1 MRRPHR
7 RAKRQTVAAELQEM
21 AHAPTSYTCG
31 PARKPD
37 FLFAL
42 VVRRLIPFMATMT
55 KVAQSPTA
63 SADAAFY
70 LPAGAFFRA
79 NLPTALTFDDVSLAT
94 LYSEIL
100 PKDADTS
107 TALSD
112 TLRLQI
118 PVISSDM
125 DTVTESRMAIAMA
138 LNGGLGLIH
147 YNMAPKD
154 QIKEV
159 ARVKR
164 HIHGLIQDPITVT
177 PSQLIGEI
185 LAMIET
191 KRFAFSTFPVVDENG
206 RLAGLLSGNVV
217 KDRYKTKRVADVMTA
232 RAGLITE
239 KESAVAK
246 DPIRA
251 ADHFFSSHVGLNK
264 MLVVDGEDHLRGLV
278 TSSDVEKITSESK
291 SRRKPARDA
300 QFRLVV
306 GAALSPVRK
315 SDGSLDR
322 DRILEH
328 VSHLVAEHVDCLAVS
343 TAHGHTT
350 GVGDVVKLI
359 RAAHR
364 GLTLVAGNVTSA
376 AGVEFLA
383 DCGASAIKVGQGPG
397 SICTTRVVAGVGIPQ
412 LTALY
417 VASTAARVKGVRL
430 IADGGITKSGDIV
443 KALTLSD
450 AVICGGLLAGCRE
463 APGEIMEISGKVYKQ
478 YRGMGSLTAMKAGSA
493 ARYGHDKNDNTR
505 KVAAEGIEALK
516 EVSGSVDDVLANL
529 IGGVQSGMGYLGAAN
544 LPELRAKARFVRVS
558 PAGQKEAAPH
568 DVIEV
573 STRKN

>member
-1 MRRPHR
+1 
-7 RAKRQTVAAELQEM
+7 
-21 AHAPTSYTCG
+21 
-31 PARKPD
+31 
-37 FLFAL
+37 
-42 VVRRLIPFMATMT
+42 MT
-55 KVAQSPTA
+55 KVATPSSTA
-63 SADAAFY
+63 SDSEFY
-70 LPAGAFFRA
+70 LPADAFFRA

-107 TALSD
+107 TALSEA
-112 TLRLQI
+112 LRLQI

-154 QIKEV
+154 QVKEV

-177 PSQLIGEI
+177 PEQLIGDVI
-185 LAMIET
+185 AMIET
-191 KRFAFSTFPVVDENG
+191 RRFTFSTFPVVDSTG
-206 RLAGLLSGNVV
+206 KLAGLLSGNVV
-217 KDRYKTKRVADVMTA
+217 KDRYKSKRVADVMTT
-232 RAGLITE
+232 RAQLITE
-239 KESAVAK
+239 KQSSVAK
-246 DPIRA
+246 DPIKA

-264 MLVVDGEDHLRGLV
+264 MLVVDDNDHLRGLI
-278 TSSDVEKITSESK
+278 TSSDVEKITSEAK

-300 QFRLVV
+300 HFRLVV

-315 SDGSLDR
+315 TDGSLDR
-322 DRILEH
+322 DKILDH
-328 VSHLVAEHVDCLAVS
+328 VGHLTDEEIDVIAVS
-343 TAHGHTT
+343 TAHGHTA
-350 GVGDVVKLI
+350 GVGDVVKLV
-359 RAAHR
+359 R
-364 GLTLVAGNVTSA
+364 GAFPNLTLIAGNVTSGS
-376 AGVEFLA
+376 GVEFLA
-383 DCGASAIKVGQGPG
+383 DCGANAIKIGQGPG
-397 SICTTRVVAGVGIPQ
+397 SICTTRIVAGVGIPQ
-412 LTALY
+412 LTALH
-417 VASTAARVKGVRL
+417 VASYAAKAKGVKL

-450 AVICGGLLAGCRE
+450 AVILGGLLAGCRE

-478 YRGMGSLTAMKAGSA
+478 YRGMGSLSAMKAGSA
-493 ARYGHDKNDNTR
+493 ARYGHDKNDNSR

-516 EVSGSVDDVLANL
+516 EVSGSVDDVLGNL
-529 IGGVQSGMGYLGAAN
+529 IGGVQSGMGYLGAGTLAD
-544 LPELRAKARFVRVS
+544 LRAKARFIRVS

-573 STRKN
+573 STRTSSS